1 MPPPHARKGVG
12 AAFFENVGVFM
23 KNTFQNAANAASRLQ
38 KSCPLD
44 FSKKPVRIGTMLI
57 LFLLLCAAAFFYTGN
72 DALVLG
78 RERKDGILT
87 AEQVKASFDSVG
99 GRLLRE
105 AVKEGDRV
113 KKGDVLMVL
122 DSTDIDLSIEKTK
135 AQIRQMEA
143 TIASTEGGIRIGY
156 DKTDTTE
163 VETYRAIDQQ
173 RASVDAA
180 KATYDYQQLNYDRM
194 TELAQAGAISRRELD
209 IARTDYETARASL
222 SMQQELLGK
231 LLGGAPDTG
240 DTEGIAIPSVVNA
253 RNEIKNQEH
262 DLESL
267 RQQKKQLEITLKEL
281 EVSKSRL
288 ILRAPEDGKILSVI
302 AKEGEMVSPNT
313 PVILLESD
321 RLYYDIYLSEDQ
333 LHGLAEGDSVT
344 GKAVANGE
352 TVRGTVRLIARAP
365 GFADYKMSRENGQA
379 DLTAF
384 QVRIDAER
392 AKSVIPGMTV
402 EVRTD
407 ALPQR

>member
-1 MPPPHARKGVG
+1 
-12 AAFFENVGVFM
+12 M
-23 KNTFQNAANAASRLQ
+23 KNTFQHAASAASSAAARMQ
-38 KSCPLD
+38 QSCPLD
-44 FSKKPVRIGTMLI
+44 LSRKPVRIGVMLV

-105 AVKEGDRV
+105 AVKEGDYV

-143 TIASTEGGIRIGY
+143 SIASTAGGIRIGY

-163 VETYRAIDQQ
+163 VETFRAIDQQ

-180 KATYDYQQLNYDRM
+180 RATFDYQKLNFDRM
-194 TELAQAGAISRRELD
+194 TELAEVGAISRRELD

-253 RNEIKNQEH
+253 RHEIQNQEN

-281 EVSKSRL
+281 EVSKNRL

-313 PVILLESD
+313 PVILLESN
-321 RLYYDIYLSEDQ
+321 RLYYDIYLSEEQ
-333 LHGLAEGDSVT
+333 LRGLSEGDAVT
-344 GKAVANGE
+344 GRAVANGE

-392 AKSVIPGMTV
+392 TKSVIPGMTI

>member
-1 MPPPHARKGVG
+1 MTH
-12 AAFFENVGVFM
+12 
-23 KNTFQNAANAASRLQ
+23 TWQNAANLLARLSA
-38 KSCPLD
+38 SCPLD
-44 FSKKPVRIGTMLI
+44 FSKKPVRIGAMAV

-105 AVKEGDRV
+105 AVKEGDHV

-156 DKTDTTE
+156 DKTDTAE
-163 VETYRAIDQQ
+163 VETFRAIDQQ

-180 KATYDYQQLNYDRM
+180 RATYDYQKLNYDRM
-194 TELAQAGAISRRELD
+194 TELAEVGAISRRELD

-240 DTEGIAIPSVVNA
+240 STETISIPSVVNA
-253 RNEIKNQEH
+253 RNEIKNQEN

-288 ILRAPEDGKILSVI
+288 TLRAPEDGKILSVI

-321 RLYYDIYLSEDQ
+321 HLYYDIYLSEEQ
-333 LHGLAEGDSVT
+333 LRGLAEGDTVE
-344 GKAVANGE
+344 GFAVANRE
-352 TVRGTVRLIARAP
+352 PVRGTVRLIARAP

-392 AKSVIPGMTV
+392 TPSVIPGMTI

>member
-1 MPPPHARKGVG
+1 MTH
-12 AAFFENVGVFM
+12 
-23 KNTFQNAANAASRLQ
+23 TWQNAASRMARLSA
-38 KSCPLD
+38 SCPLD
-44 FSKKPVRIGTMLI
+44 FSKKPVRIGAMAV

-105 AVKEGDRV
+105 AVKEGDHV

-143 TIASTEGGIRIGY
+143 TIASTAGGIRIGY
-156 DKTDTTE
+156 DKTDTAE
-163 VETYRAIDQQ
+163 VETFRAIDQQ

-180 KATYDYQQLNYDRM
+180 RATYDYQKINYDRM
-194 TELAQAGAISRRELD
+194 TELAEVGAISRRELD

-240 DTEGIAIPSVVNA
+240 ATETIAIPSVVNA
-253 RNEIKNQEH
+253 RNEIKNQEN

-267 RQQKKQLEITLKEL
+267 RQQKKQLEIALKEL

-288 ILRAPEDGKILSVI
+288 TLRAPEDGKILSVI

-321 RLYYDIYLSEDQ
+321 RLYYDIYLSEEQ
-333 LHGLAEGDSVT
+333 LRGLAEGDTVE
-344 GKAVANGE
+344 GFAVANGE

-392 AKSVIPGMTV
+392 TPSVIPGMTI